1 VSAASRAQGSI
12 QVAPTHRADSACDY
26 LAGSGSSHHSTVSH
40 HAAAHHAAAPATLTV
55 LASLALGG
63 QPSISVEHAWSRATP
78 VGANVAVG
86 YFTIKN
92 NGATPDRLISIT
104 TDIASHSTIHQMSM
118 TDSMMKMR
126 QVTEGLPVQA
136 NGAVVLE
143 PGSYH
148 LMFNDLK
155 RPLRQGEHFSATLVF
170 EKAGKV
176 DVTFEVQ
183 GLGAGAPKDY

>member
-1 VSAASRAQGSI
+1 MLTSCKRISAVILVLCLPVTA
-12 QVAPTHRADSACDY
+12 
-26 LAGSGSSHHSTVSH
+26 
-40 HAAAHHAAAPATLTV
+40 ATLTV
-55 LASLALGG
+55 LASIALGG

-86 YFTIKN
+86 YLTIRN
-92 NGATPDRLISIT
+92 NGATPDRLVSIT
-104 TDIASHSTIHQMSM
+104 TDIASHSAIHEMSM

-126 QVTEGLPVQA
+126 QVTEGLPVPA
-136 NGAVVLE
+136 NSAVMLE

-155 RPLRQGEHFSATLVF
+155 RPLKQGEHFSATLVF
-170 EKAGKV
+170 EKAGKM

-183 GLGAGAPKDY
+183 GIGAGAPKD

>member
-1 VSAASRAQGSI
+1 MPTSCNRISAVLVLCLPV
-12 QVAPTHRADSACDY
+12 VA
-26 LAGSGSSHHSTVSH
+26 
-40 HAAAHHAAAPATLTV
+40 ATLIIST
-55 LASLALGG
+55 SIGLGE
-63 QPSISVEHAWSRATP
+63 QAPISVEHAWSRATP

-92 NGATPDRLISIT
+92 NGATPDRLVSIT
-104 TDIASHSTIHQMSM
+104 TDIASRSDIHQMSM

-126 QVTEGLPVQA
+126 QLTEGLPVPA
-136 NGAVVLE
+136 NSTVELE

-155 RPLRQGEHFSATLVF
+155 RPLKEGDHFSATLVF
-170 EKAGKV
+170 EKAGKM

-183 GLGAGAPKDY
+183 RLGAGAPD